1 MYRIRSYNWS
11 VKYYELDGVK
21 HCKEEYLGKSLDAI
35 VTCDIVGGNDKKD
48 YLNWA
53 KEQIQNIARHLNN
66 INTSEH
72 TVSQTW
78 YNDVHTLTSK
88 YGRKY
93 DAQCSIIIKFSD
105 SKHQLHYIERI
116 TVEKVKD

>member
-1 MYRIRSYNWS
+1 MYRIRVYSFKVDN
-11 VKYYELDGVK
+11 YEIDGVK
-21 HCKEEYLGKSLDAI
+21 HCKEEYDGKTLDAT
-35 VTCDIVGGNDKKD
+35 VTCDVVGGNDKKH

-53 KEQIQNIARHLNN
+53 KTQIQNVARHLNN

-72 TVSQTW
+72 TVTQSW
-78 YNDVHTLTSK
+78 FNDVNTSR
-88 YGRKY
+88 YGGRKKY

-105 SKHQLHYIERI
+105 TKNILHYIKRI